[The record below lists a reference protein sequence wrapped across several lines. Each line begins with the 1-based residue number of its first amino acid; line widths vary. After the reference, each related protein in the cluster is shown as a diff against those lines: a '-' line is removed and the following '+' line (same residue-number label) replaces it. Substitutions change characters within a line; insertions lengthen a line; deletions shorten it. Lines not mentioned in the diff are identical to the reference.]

1 MEFPAEYFLSFLKYS
16 VENLFFQKLINAFD
30 REIGP
35 DAENAVHFIKI
46 NISDFLTN
54 ELFKFK

>member
-1 MEFPAEYFLSFLKYS
+1 MEYFLSFSKYS
-16 VENLFFQKLINAFD
+16 VENILNKCQKLMNAFD